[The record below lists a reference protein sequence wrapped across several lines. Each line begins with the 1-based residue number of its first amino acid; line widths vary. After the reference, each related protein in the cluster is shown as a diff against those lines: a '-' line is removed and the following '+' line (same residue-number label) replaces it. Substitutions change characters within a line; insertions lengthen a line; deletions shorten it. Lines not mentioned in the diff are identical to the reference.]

1 MNLMGKVDIRPSKLA
16 DKDALMKMV
25 NEVYEQC
32 EGHLWIAHH
41 QRLSE
46 ERFTS
51 YHSNKQLLIA
61 ETRDTSSYHSNKHE
75 QLLIAETRD
84 TSIVGCVVMSECGA
98 NGRELSMLVVKPEC
112 RGQGIGL
119 QLVDHVISTA
129 RSEQC
134 EYVRLELLYPSHQ
147 PDPWKQR
154 LRKWY
159 ESIGF
164 QFARNEDFKLHFPD
178 AIPDLVQE
186 ITFSVFE
193 KPLIE

>member
-1 MNLMGKVDIRPSKLA
+1 MNLMGKVHIRPSKLA

-41 QRLSE
+41 QRLTE

-51 YHSNKQLLIA
+51 YHNNK
-61 ETRDTSSYHSNKHE
+61 

-84 TSIVGCVVMSECGA
+84 TSIVGCVVMSECVA

-119 QLVDHVISTA
+119 QLVEHVIRTA

-193 KPLIE
+193 KPLKFE